1 MHGGVVGLPLPIDAL
16 GGYCGWMSPQ
26 SHPVTLERLGIAL
39 DRDAE
44 VPLGVQLAWALR
56 ARIHAGALIP
66 GERLPALRDL
76 AEGLGVNSNTIRAV
90 YQRLEQEGLLSSLQ
104 GSGTFVTAEPRA
116 SSAAGAI
123 AAAAAHEARETGVD
137 PREVAAALYVTQ
149 TKDPAEVARLSV
161 EGGSDAAAAHA
172 EEATHRRRLRSRI
185 AALEQALA
193 DLEVQHPRLA
203 RAARARKQRP
213 EGGPRLLDTAELEQ
227 VQTELLRRIAAIQMA
242 LDDRLEDGAG
252 VDGDPQAPL
261 VKPKAAPAKPKKAHR
276 PKISGAAASGRGR
289 ATTQPAPTG
298 T

>member
-1 MHGGVVGLPLPIDAL
+1 
-16 GGYCGWMSPQ
+16 MSPQ
-26 SHPVTLERLGIAL
+26 SRPVTLDRLGIAL

-56 ARIHAGALIP
+56 ARIHAGTLTP

-76 AEGLGVNSNTIRAV
+76 AEALGVNSNTIRAV
-90 YQRLEQEGLLSSLQ
+90 YQRLEHEGLLSSLQ
-104 GSGTFVTAEPRA
+104 GSGTFVTAGPRER
-116 SSAAGAI
+116 SAAGAI

-149 TKDPAEVARLSV
+149 AENPADAGRSRVGRT
-161 EGGSDAAAAHA
+161 GGAALERADEA
-172 EEATHRRRLRSRI
+172 EHRRRLRARI

-203 RAARARKQRP
+203 RVARARKRRS
-213 EGGPRLLDTAELEQ
+213 EAGPRLLDTAELEQ

-242 LDDRLEDGAG
+242 IDDRLEGG
-252 VDGDPQAPL
+252 TGSGGEPRSAPDAKPRAASA
-261 VKPKAAPAKPKKAHR
+261 KPKAHR
-276 PKISGAAASGRGR
+276 SKIAGTAAAGRGR
-289 ATTQPAPTG
+289 ATTQPAASG

>member
-1 MHGGVVGLPLPIDAL
+1 
-16 GGYCGWMSPQ
+16 MSPQ
-26 SHPVTLERLGIAL
+26 SQPVTLDRLGIAL

-56 ARIHAGALIP
+56 ARIHAGALGP

-90 YQRLEQEGLLSSLQ
+90 YQRLEHEGLLASLQ
-104 GSGTFVTAEPRA
+104 GSGTFVTAGPREG
-116 SSAAGAI
+116 SAAGAI

-149 TKDPAEVARLSV
+149 THQSPAGAARVSV
-161 EGGSDAAAAHA
+161 EESAGAAVAHA
-172 EEATHRRRLRSRI
+172 KDAKHRRGLRARI

-203 RAARARKQRP
+203 RVARARNHRA

-227 VQTELLRRIAAIQMA
+227 VQTELLRRIAAIQTA
-242 LDDRLEDGAG
+242 LDDRLEDETGSGGEPKA
-252 VDGDPQAPL
+252 VPVA
-261 VKPKAAPAKPKKAHR
+261 KPKAAPAKPKAHR
-276 PKISGAAASGRGR
+276 SKIGGATASGRSR

>member
-1 MHGGVVGLPLPIDAL
+1 
-16 GGYCGWMSPQ
+16 MSPQ
-26 SHPVTLERLGIAL
+26 SLPVTLDRLGIAL

-56 ARIHAGALIP
+56 ARIHAGTLTP

-90 YQRLEQEGLLSSLQ
+90 YQRLEHEGLLSSLQ
-104 GSGTFVTAEPRA
+104 GSGTFVTAGPRA
-116 SSAAGAI
+116 GSAAGAI

-149 TKDPAEVARLSV
+149 TEDPVGV
-161 EGGSDAAAAHA
+161 GGPSAAASGERAGQA
-172 EEATHRRRLRSRI
+172 EDRRRLRARI

-203 RAARARKQRP
+203 RVARAPRRRA
-213 EGGPRLLDTAELEQ
+213 EAGPRLLDTAELEQ

-242 LDDRLEDGAG
+242 LDDRLGGEGGSDGQ
-252 VDGDPQAPL
+252 PQPAPEA
-261 VKPKAAPAKPKKAHR
+261 KPRAAPAKPKAHR
-276 PKISGAAASGRGR
+276 SKIGGAGGTGR
-289 ATTQPAPTG
+289 ARASTQPATSG

>member
-1 MHGGVVGLPLPIDAL
+1 MPIDVS
-16 GGYCGWMSPQ
+16 GEYCDGMSPQ
-26 SHPVTLERLGIAL
+26 SLPVTLDRLGIAL

-56 ARIHAGALIP
+56 ARIHAGTLTP

-76 AEGLGVNSNTIRAV
+76 AEALGVNSNTIRAV
-90 YQRLEQEGLLSSLQ
+90 YQRLEHEGLLSSLQ
-104 GSGTFVTAEPRA
+104 GSGTFVTAGPREG
-116 SSAAGAI
+116 SAVGAI

-149 TKDPAEVARLSV
+149 TEDPAVADGQSAAVLV
-161 EGGSDAAAAHA
+161 ERA
-172 EEATHRRRLRSRI
+172 EEADGRRRLRARI

-203 RAARARKQRP
+203 RVARAPRQRA
-213 EGGPRLLDTAELEQ
+213 EAGPRLLDTAELEQ

-242 LDDRLEDGAG
+242 LDDRLESEGG
-252 VDGDPQAPL
+252 PGGQPQLAPQEKPRVAL
-261 VKPKAAPAKPKKAHR
+261 TKPKAHR
-276 PKISGAAASGRGR
+276 SKIAGPGGSGRAR
-289 ATTQPAPTG
+289 ASTQPATSG

>member
-1 MHGGVVGLPLPIDAL
+1 
-16 GGYCGWMSPQ
+16 MSPQ
-26 SHPVTLERLGIAL
+26 SQPVTIERLGIAL

-56 ARIHAGALIP
+56 ARIHAGALTP

-90 YQRLEQEGLLSSLQ
+90 YQRLEHEGLLSSLQ
-104 GSGTFVTAEPRA
+104 GSGTFVTAGPREG
-116 SSAAGAI
+116 SAAGAI

-149 TKDPAEVARLSV
+149 TEAPAAGAGVSVV
-161 EGGSDAAAAHA
+161 EGEDAAGAHA
-172 EEATHRRRLRSRI
+172 EEAKNRRRLRSRI

-203 RAARARKQRP
+203 RVARARKHRS
-213 EGGPRLLDTAELEQ
+213 EGGPRLLDTAELER
-227 VQTELLRRIAAIQMA
+227 VQTELLRRIAAIQTA

-252 VDGDPQAPL
+252 TGGEPQAAPV
-261 VKPKAAPAKPKKAHR
+261 VKRKAAPAKPKKAHR
-276 PKISGAAASGRGR
+276 PKIGGVAASGRGR